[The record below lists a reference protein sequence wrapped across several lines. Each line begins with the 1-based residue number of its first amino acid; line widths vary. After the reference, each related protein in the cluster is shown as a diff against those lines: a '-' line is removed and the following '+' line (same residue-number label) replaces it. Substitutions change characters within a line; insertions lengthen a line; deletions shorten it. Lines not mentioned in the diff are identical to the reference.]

1 MEQSRAIQKRQEPR
15 LPVEITSR
23 YRTGSGQ
30 AHIVRV
36 SNLSRSGCM
45 LHQNYS
51 ALSVGRMLTI
61 RLGEIGPI
69 DSVVR
74 WKDGLN
80 VGLEFIT
87 PLHPAMMDHLTRQ
100 YGIIWEAGAA

>member
-1 MEQSRAIQKRQEPR
+1 MHKRQELR
-15 LPVEITSR
+15 LPVEITSK

-36 SNLSRSGCM
+36 SNLSRSGCL

-51 ALSVGRMLTI
+51 VLRPGKMLTI

-69 DSVVR
+69 EAVVR
-74 WKDGLN
+74 WQDGLKI
-80 VGLEFIT
+80 GLEFLT
-87 PLHPAMMDHLTRQ
+87 PLHQAMMDHLSRQ
-100 YGIIWEAGAA
+100 HGVIWDHDAA

>member
-1 MEQSRAIQKRQEPR
+1 MDKEHVIQKRQEPR

-36 SNLSRSGCM
+36 SNLSRSGCL

-51 ALSVGRMLTI
+51 ALSPGKMLTI

-87 PLHPAMMDHLTRQ
+87 PLHQAMMDHLSQ
-100 YGIIWEAGAA
+100 LYGVVWGKGAA

>member
-1 MEQSRAIQKRQEPR
+1 MQKRNEPR

-23 YRTGSGQ
+23 LRTGSGQ

-36 SNLSRSGCM
+36 SNLSRSGCR

-51 ALSVGRMLTI
+51 ALNVGKHLTI

-74 WKDGLN
+74 WKDGLAI
-80 VGLEFIT
+80 GLEFVT

-100 YGIIWEAGAA
+100 YGIVWDNNAA